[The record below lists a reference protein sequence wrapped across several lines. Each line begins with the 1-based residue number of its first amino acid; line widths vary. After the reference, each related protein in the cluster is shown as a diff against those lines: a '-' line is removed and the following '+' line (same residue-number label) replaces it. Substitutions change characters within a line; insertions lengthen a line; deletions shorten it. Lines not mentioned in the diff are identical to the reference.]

1 MHDMKWNDLTMKE
14 RSDLMSLFLK
24 HGIGS
29 LSDMKKIYDE
39 GGDIEVYGGEIAP
52 AVVKPSPV
60 TVNLRT
66 YPISREYKISH
77 SALSSSPSKDSTQ
90 AEKENF
96 RPLRIDKRLDSTYNL
111 LTNNCSDYTGRFL
124 ENALHLK
131 GLTKGITT
139 PKGLLNKIRKYA
151 YNGDIDM
158 IEYTNWNNGKNVHT
172 VQSIEVPWYDYRK
185 AEDIARQQL
194 LEDFIQN
201 NKQLSPERVSKL
213 RERYNED
220 FPKLQYYIDNDG
232 SVIHERNSF

>member
-1 MHDMKWNDLTMKE
+1 MKWNDLTMKE

-24 HGIGS
+24 AGVGS

-60 TVNLRT
+60 FVDLVT
-66 YPISREYKISH
+66 YPISKAYKISH
-77 SALSSSPSKDSTQ
+77 SALFSNIPTNGTQ
-90 AEKENF
+90 SEIENF
-96 RPLRIDKRLDSTYNL
+96 KPLTIDKRFDATYNL

-139 PKGLLNKIRKYA
+139 PKGLSNKIRKYA
-151 YNGDIDM
+151 YEGDINM
-158 IEYTNWNNGKNVHT
+158 VEYPSEGNGKSKYTIQN
-172 VQSIEVPWYDYRK
+172 IEIPWYDYRK

-194 LEDFIQN
+194 LEDLIQN
-201 NKQLSPERVSKL
+201 HKQLSPKRISKL
-213 RERYNED
+213 RERYNKD
-220 FPKLQYYIDNDG
+220 FPKLQYYIDDKGN
-232 SVIHERNSF
+232 VVHERNSF